1 MPKTKF
7 ARTLMI
13 GTTHSSG
20 DQVNSDLQ
28 ARSHMGPGFFCAHA
42 ISSAHIASCVA
53 AFANDASG

>member
-1 MPKTKF
+1 
-7 ARTLMI
+7 MI